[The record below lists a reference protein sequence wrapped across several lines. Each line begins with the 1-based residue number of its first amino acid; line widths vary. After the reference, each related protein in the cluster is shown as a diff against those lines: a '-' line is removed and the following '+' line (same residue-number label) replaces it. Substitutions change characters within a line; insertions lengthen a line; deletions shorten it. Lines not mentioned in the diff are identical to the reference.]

1 MAERSI
7 VEILKAQDTLLD
19 NLAAVLHEEYNFLK
33 ERKALDLTS
42 INERKSKFLLDL
54 QSNDQSLK
62 LHTQKE
68 RLHGDLAKIRQ
79 LLVKKLEEC
88 QKQNEVNGRLI
99 ELNLAANRRLASS
112 LIQLRDTNT
121 TTYDG
126 KGNKNAL
133 RGKHF
138 NFEA

>member
-7 VEILKAQDTLLD
+7 VEILKCQDTLLD
-19 NLAAVLHEEYNFLK
+19 KLTQVLK
-33 ERKALDLTS
+33 EEHDILKDRKALNLNE
-42 INERKSKFLLDL
+42 INENKSKYLLEL
-54 QSNDQSLK
+54 QANDQSIKAHSQKDRLLSDLK
-62 LHTQKE
+62 PIKE
-68 RLHGDLAKIRQ
+68 
-79 LLVKKLEEC
+79 LLVNKLSAC

-121 TTYDG
+121 TTYDI